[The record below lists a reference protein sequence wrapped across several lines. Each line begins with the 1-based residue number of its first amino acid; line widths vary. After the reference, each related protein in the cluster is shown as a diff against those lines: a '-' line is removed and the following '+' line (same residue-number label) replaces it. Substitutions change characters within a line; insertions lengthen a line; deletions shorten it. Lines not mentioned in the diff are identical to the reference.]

1 MTEANDYTKFATAAP
16 SADALAG
23 LSKAAIDLYQAELDV
38 ARIEGELKAA
48 QKRVEDISTHV
59 IPDLMDEAGVKELA
73 LKNGTKLKVEDMLTI
88 GSGAGKNPAVLSWIE
103 ETGHSG
109 LIKHSLAI
117 SLGKDADE
125 REAALLAE
133 LKEQGVTD
141 VSSLRE
147 VNAQTLKAHVKKLLE
162 AGKDVDMDLLGAR
175 EFKRAKITGQPKD
188 GSSAFGE

>member
-1 MTEANDYTKFATAAP
+1 MTAEHDYTKFASAAP
-16 SADALAG
+16 SGEALAD
-23 LSKAAIDLYQAELDV
+23 LSKAAIDLYQAELEV
-38 ARIEGELKAA
+38 SRLEGELKAA
-48 QKRVEDISTHV
+48 QKKVEDISTHV
-59 IPDLMDEAGVKELA
+59 IPDLMDLAGLEELS
-73 LKNGTKLKVEDMLTI
+73 LKNGTKLKVEPILTI
-88 GSGAGKNPAVLSWIE
+88 GSGAGKNPAVLAWIE

-109 LIKHSLAI
+109 LIKRSVAV

-125 REAALLAE
+125 KE
-133 LKEQGVTD
+133 LKLLEELKAEGFTD
-141 VSSLRE
+141 VSALRE